1 MLTHWIF
8 VMFIG
13 GQPVMTEQKASEADC
28 NRTLVRVV
36 ALARAQGKDAVGAC
50 YLRATA
56 DQISSLRPKNQV
68 ISLLRRDVGGFL
80 SRRERC
86 TQY

>member
-36 ALARAQGKDAVGAC
+36 ALTRTMGKDAIGAC
-50 YLRATA
+50 YLRATS
-56 DQISSLRPKNQV
+56 D
-68 ISLLRRDVGGFL
+68 
-80 SRRERC
+80 
-86 TQY
+86 

>member
-13 GQPVMTEQKASEADC
+13 GQPAVTEQKASEADC
-28 NRTLVRVV
+28 NLTLVRLVRV
-36 ALARAQGKDAVGAC
+36 ARAQGKDAIGAC

-56 DQISSLRPKNQV
+56 DAR
-68 ISLLRRDVGGFL
+68 
-80 SRRERC
+80 
-86 TQY
+86 

>member
-1 MLTHWIF
+1 MLTHWVF

-13 GQPVMTEQKASEADC
+13 GQPDMTEQKASEADC

-56 DQISSLRPKNQV
+56 DEAK
-68 ISLLRRDVGGFL
+68 L
-80 SRRERC
+80 SH
-86 TQY
+86 

>member
-28 NRTLVRVV
+28 NITLVRLVR
-36 ALARAQGKDAVGAC
+36 AARAQGKDAVGAC
-50 YLRATA
+50 YLRATV
-56 DQISSLRPKNQV
+56 D
-68 ISLLRRDVGGFL
+68 D
-80 SRRERC
+80 
-86 TQY
+86 